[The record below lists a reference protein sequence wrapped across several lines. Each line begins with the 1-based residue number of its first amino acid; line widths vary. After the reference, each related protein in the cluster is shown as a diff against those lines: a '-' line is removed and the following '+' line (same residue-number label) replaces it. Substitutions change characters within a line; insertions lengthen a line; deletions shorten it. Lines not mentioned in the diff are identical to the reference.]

1 MEGPTILSKVPES
14 VEERKVCFC
23 SETAVAHCTAKLH
36 SKATQTE
43 GDILGVT
50 GSVRDFL
57 ELSSI

>member
-36 SKATQTE
+36 SKATQME
-43 GDILGVT
+43 GEYSRSDWFCT
-50 GSVRDFL
+50 GFSRTF
-57 ELSSI
+57 